1 VQADAVWNPMKKLFL
16 VSILVVALLMIFAA
30 VRTALL

>member
-1 VQADAVWNPMKKLFL
+1 MKKLFL